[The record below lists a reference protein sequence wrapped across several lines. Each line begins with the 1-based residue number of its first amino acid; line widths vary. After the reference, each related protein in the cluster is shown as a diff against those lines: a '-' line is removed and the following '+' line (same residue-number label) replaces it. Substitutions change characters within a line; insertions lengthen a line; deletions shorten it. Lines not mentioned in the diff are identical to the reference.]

1 MKYGGGNGTHVN
13 QNTSRRRL
21 LAGVGAAAAAALAGC
36 SGATPFVGKRIE
48 DDQTIDT
55 ADATALSVIA
65 RVGDVTVRSED
76 RDDVHVDLVKQSSSV
91 GVDLSKL
98 ELTVER
104 AGDRIE
110 LATRYAGDSSLLGGE
125 PSMDLTIAVP
135 RSLAVTALSASV
147 GDVLVEDVTGDLSVR
162 ASVGDV
168 TLRNVDGT
176 VGVQASTGDVTIES
190 PAAVGDVRADVGDVS
205 VEVPAIDGGATIETS
220 TGDIDA
226 ALSADLDAELVAEAD
241 VGDVTV
247 DGLSLDDSS
256 RMEHSVTGTLGNG
269 GPTLRVTTD
278 TGDVTLSALS
288 DA

>member
-1 MKYGGGNGTHVN
+1 MN
-13 QNTSRRRL
+13 QRSTRRRF
-21 LAGVGAAAAAALAGC
+21 LAGIGAAAAAALAGC

-48 DDQTIDT
+48 DDRTIAT
-55 ADATALSVIA
+55 EDATALSVTA
-65 RVGDVTVRSED
+65 RVGDVTVRGED
-76 RDDVHVDLVKQSSSV
+76 RDDLHVHLVKQSSSV

-104 AGDRIE
+104 AGDRLE
-110 LATRYAGDSSLLGGE
+110 LATRYTGDSSLLGGE

-135 RSLAVTALSASV
+135 RSLAVADLSASV

-176 VGVQASTGDVTIES
+176 VSAEASTGDVTIER

-205 VEVPAIDGGATIETS
+205 VEVPAIEGDTTLETS

-226 ALSADLDAELVAEAD
+226 ALGPDLDADLRAETD
-241 VGDVTV
+241 VGDVTL
-247 DGLSLDDSS
+247 DGLSLDDS
-256 RMEHSVTGTLGNG
+256 RRTEQSVSGTLGDG
-269 GPTLRVTTD
+269 GPTLRVRTD

-288 DA
+288 EA